1 MLLTLCGQ
9 NAEVV
14 FLNLFSSTSLLV
26 KTWQRTLLGKSKCFF
41 FLCCCR
47 CFFHMLYHI
56 SKKQSVIKEEIRYKE
71 NNFSPEL
78 SIVIYEI
85 CT

>member
-41 FLCCCR
+41 FFVVVF
-47 CFFHMLYHI
+47 FFHMLYHI
-56 SKKQSVIKEEIRYKE
+56 SKKRSVIKEEIRYK
-71 NNFSPEL
+71 
-78 SIVIYEI
+78 
-85 CT
+85 